1 VTIAADSV
9 YDSAQS
15 SVTITVS
22 SSGGGAGSA
31 SEIAAPAPPVNIE
44 LTPTDGTTCTN
55 SAQSGTAGG
64 WLNLPSAN
72 DCTPPAA
79 KAGATL
85 LGWAT
90 TPDFPVAIAQRQVNN
105 GWGAYES
112 YNDAGQ
118 ITAVF
123 IPAGQ
128 AIFLSGANTLYAI
141 WNQ

>member
-1 VTIAADSV
+1 V
-9 YDSAQS
+9 
-15 SVTITVS
+15 
-22 SSGGGAGSA
+22 
-31 SEIAAPAPPVNIE
+31 EIS

-55 SAQSGTAGG
+55 SGESGKAGG

-79 KAGATL
+79 MAGATL

-112 YNDAGQ
+112 FNEGGQ

-123 IPAGQ
+123 IPAGR
-128 AIFLSGANTLYAI
+128 AIFLSGANNLYAI